1 MRTNLELWLIV
12 EQNFDELFYVGL
24 CSLLFFLIGK
34 DIINKS
40 EYDILKKIINEYKD
54 NRFYFRKD
62 EDFYFWEKG
71 HEKPRRMFIQKQIL
85 KELRNEK

>member
-1 MRTNLELWLIV
+1 MRTKLEWGWIV

-62 EDFYFWEKG
+62 EDLYFWEKG
-71 HEKPRRMFIQKQIL
+71 HD
-85 KELRNEK
+85 

>member
-12 EQNFDELFYVGL
+12 EQYFDELFNVGL

-71 HEKPRRMFIQKQIL
+71 HKKPRKMFIQKQIL
-85 KELRNEK
+85 KSIKNGE